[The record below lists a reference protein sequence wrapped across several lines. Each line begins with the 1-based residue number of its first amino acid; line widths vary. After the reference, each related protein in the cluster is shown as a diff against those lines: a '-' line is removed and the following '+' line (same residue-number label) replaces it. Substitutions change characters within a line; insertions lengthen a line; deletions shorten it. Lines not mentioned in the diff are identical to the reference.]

1 MRCSRWRACAT
12 DRWCDMAPT
21 ERAGAKP
28 VLSICVPTY
37 RRPGGLFQL
46 LGALDAQRFDEPQL
60 EIRIV
65 VVDND
70 AAESAREVVDDARS
84 WLRHP
89 IHYRVEKRVGIPQA
103 RNAALAAALAS
114 DWIAF
119 VDDDEVPE
127 PDWLAAL
134 WRVQRA
140 TGADVVTGPS
150 LPRFAQPPPPW
161 IVESRLFEPLRRAT
175 GASLPTAYTN
185 NVLVRGAAL
194 RALDALFDERFT
206 LGVGEDAELFARVAA
221 AGGRIVWA
229 DDAIVYEN
237 VPPARATLRWL
248 LARGYRD
255 GAATAAVAPHGA
267 LRIAAGAASG
277 IARGLAAA
285 AFGALRGRAHCVRG
299 LRRAAYGL
307 GCAASLCGVR

>member
-1 MRCSRWRACAT
+1 MTSSEA
-12 DRWCDMAPT
+12 
-21 ERAGAKP
+21 ERMKP
-28 VLSICVPTY
+28 VLSICVPSY
-37 RRPGGLFQL
+37 RRPGGLFLL
-46 LGALDAQRFDEPQL
+46 LGALDAQEFGEAPP

-70 AAESAREVVDDARS
+70 EAESAREVIDDARS

-103 RNAALAAALAS
+103 RNAALAAALSS

-119 VDDDEVPE
+119 IDDDEVPE
-127 PDWLAAL
+127 PGWLDAL
-134 WRVQRA
+134 LRTQRV

-150 LPRFAQPPPPW
+150 LPRFIEPPPEW
-161 IVESRLFEPLRRAT
+161 IIASGLFEPLRHAT
-175 GASLPTAYTN
+175 GAPVATAYTN
-185 NVLVRGAAL
+185 NVLARGSAL
-194 RALDALFDERFT
+194 RALDTFFDERFT

-237 VPPARATLRWL
+237 VPPARATLRWM

-255 GAATAAVAPHGA
+255 GAATAASAPHGP
-267 LRIAAGAASG
+267 LRTAAGAASC

-285 AFGALRGRAHCVRG
+285 AFGALHGRARVVRG
-299 LRRAAYGL
+299 LRLAAFGL

>member
-1 MRCSRWRACAT
+1 MASSEAMRAQ
-12 DRWCDMAPT
+12 PT
-21 ERAGAKP
+21 
-28 VLSICVPTY
+28 LSICVPTY
-37 RRPGGLFQL
+37 RRPGGLFLL
-46 LGALDAQRFDEPQL
+46 LGALDAQRCDDATPG
-60 EIRIV
+60 IRIV

-70 AAESAREVVDDARS
+70 EAESAREVVDDARS
-84 WLRHP
+84 WLRYP

-140 TGADVVTGPS
+140 TDADVVTGPS
-150 LPRFAQPPPPW
+150 LPRFVDPPPAW
-161 IVESRLFEPLRRAT
+161 IVESRLFEPLRHAT
-175 GASLPTAYTN
+175 GAPVPTAYTN
-185 NVLVRGAAL
+185 NVLVRGSVL
-194 RALDALFDERFT
+194 RELDSLFDERFT

-237 VPPARATLRWL
+237 VPPARATLRWM

-255 GAATAAVAPHGA
+255 GAATAAAAPHGPA
-267 LRIAAGAASG
+267 RTAAGAASC

-285 AFGALRGRAHCVRG
+285 AVGALHGRARCVRG
-299 LRRAAYGL
+299 LRRAAFGL

>member
-1 MRCSRWRACAT
+1 MTTSDA
-12 DRWCDMAPT
+12 
-21 ERAGAKP
+21 ERKAL

-37 RRPGGLFQL
+37 RRPGGLFLL
-46 LGALDAQRFDEPQL
+46 LGALDAQRFGEAPP

-70 AAESAREVVDDARS
+70 ETESAREVVDDARS
-84 WLRHP
+84 WLRHR

-119 VDDDEVPE
+119 IDDDEVPE
-127 PDWLAAL
+127 PDWLDAL
-134 WRVQRA
+134 LRTQRA

-150 LPRFAQPPPPW
+150 LPRFVEPPPDW
-161 IVESRLFEPLRRAT
+161 VVESRLFEPLRHAT
-175 GASLPTAYTN
+175 GAPVPTAYTN
-185 NVLVRGAAL
+185 NVLARGAAL
-194 RALDALFDERFT
+194 RALDSFFDERFT

-221 AGGRIVWA
+221 ADGRIVWA

-237 VPPARATLRWL
+237 VPPARATLRWM

-255 GAATAAVAPHGA
+255 GAATAAAAPHGPV
-267 LRIAAGAASG
+267 RIAAGAASC

-285 AFGALRGRAHCVRG
+285 AVGALRGRARCVRG
-299 LRRAAYGL
+299 LRLAMFGL
-307 GCAASLCGVR
+307 GCGASLCGVR